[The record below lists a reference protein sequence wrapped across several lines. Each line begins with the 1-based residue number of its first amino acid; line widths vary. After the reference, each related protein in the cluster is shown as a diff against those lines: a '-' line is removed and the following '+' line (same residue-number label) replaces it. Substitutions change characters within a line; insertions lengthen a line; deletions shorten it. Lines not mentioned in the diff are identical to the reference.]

1 MIQKKRSLK
10 KKTELRKHSF
20 KKYRLLKGGRKIKI
34 IIRTI
39 DNTVEYDAEFNN
51 SDNVLTIKNNIH
63 AELGIDIEDQ
73 RITNLDIEL
82 DNNQILSD
90 CGIVSGST
98 LVVEDT
104 YEHNILTIKLAFI
117 VESDQPGNFF
127 IVRVHKDSTVLEL
140 KQKAAPMFKIN
151 VSDIQLSL
159 DKVSRFDDDQIL
171 SDLELVTN
179 VSVIYVDDTS

>member
-10 KKTELRKHSF
+10 KTELRKNSL
-20 KKYRLLKGGRKIKI
+20 KKYRLLKGGSKIKI

-39 DNTVEYDAEFNN
+39 DNIVEYEAEFNN

-73 RITNLDIEL
+73 RITYLDIEL
-82 DNNQILSD
+82 NNNQILSD

-104 YEHNILTIKLAFI
+104 YAHNILTIKLAFI
-117 VESDQPGNFF
+117 VDSEQPGNFF
-127 IVRVHKDSTVLEL
+127 IVRVHRDITVLEL
-140 KQKAAPMFKIN
+140 KQIAAPMFQIN

-159 DKVSRFDDDQIL
+159 DKLSRFDDDQIL
-171 SDLELVTN
+171 SDLGLVN
-179 VSVIYVDDTS
+179 NESVIYVDDTS